1 VSWTAVQRHDL
12 RVRNL
17 ILVAGV
23 LSVVIGAIW
32 SYAYFRLGNLWS
44 FSFNLMVVLGGAVL
58 FVLAFR
64 GQLRTGAILLAHLM
78 TVTIVMSSLVDLPVD
93 GVPRSVHMN
102 LLPVAAAAFL
112 VFYREGV
119 YLRLFLPFV
128 MLLAFLAFQVN
139 IVPPLLFGQPP
150 SSAAGWP
157 GVWANNISGIGAT
170 CVVIAM
176 MQANMTLR
184 RSMEGELRQA
194 VARGEFHL
202 HYQPQVDGSG
212 RMIGAEALLRWRH
225 PVRGNVSPGEFI
237 PLAEETGLIIPIGE
251 WVLRTACAQ
260 LQAWAK
266 TPATRHLTIA
276 VNVSA
281 SQFRQPDFVEHVR
294 SILALSG
301 APAAQL
307 KLELTESALA
317 DDVATVVAKM
327 TALKETGISWSL
339 DDFGTGYSS
348 LSSLKRLPLDQLKI
362 DQSFVRDLQ
371 TDPRNMPIVEAI
383 LSLSETLDLLVIA
396 EGVETE
402 AQLVALAGAGCRYFQ
417 GFYFSRPLPIAD
429 LDRFLAAQG

>member
-1 VSWTAVQRHDL
+1 MSWTAAQRHDW

-23 LSVVIGAIW
+23 LSILVGSIW
-32 SYAYFRLGNLWS
+32 SYVYFRLGNLWNLS
-44 FSFNLMVVLGGAVL
+44 FTAMVVVGGGIM
-58 FVLAFR
+58 LALVFYGHQR
-64 GQLRTGAILLAHLM
+64 VSMIFFAHLVFV
-78 TVTIVMSSLVDLPVD
+78 TVILCGLADVPVD
-93 GVPRSVHMN
+93 GVPRSIHMN
-102 LLPVAAAAFL
+102 LLPVAAAALLAFSS
-112 VFYREGV
+112 EGF
-119 YLRLFLPFV
+119 YLRLFLPITSLVVFV
-128 MLLAFLAFQVN
+128 AFQVEL
-139 IVPPLLFGQPP
+139 IPALQMDDLTGV
-150 SSAAGWP
+150 SAGWP
-157 GVWANNISGIGAT
+157 GVWANNITGIGST
-170 CVVIAM
+170 CVAIAI

-184 RSMEGELRQA
+184 RSLEGELRQA

-202 HYQPQVDGSG
+202 HYQPQMDHTA

-225 PVRGNVSPGEFI
+225 PTRGHVSPGEFI

-260 LQAWAK
+260 LQVWAK
-266 TPATRHLTIA
+266 DPATAHLTIA

-281 SQFRQPDFVEHVR
+281 SQFRQPDFVEQVR

-301 APAAQL
+301 APASRL

-327 TALKETGISWSL
+327 TALKGTGISWSL

-383 LSLSETLDLLVIA
+383 LHLSETLHLVVIA

-402 AQLVALAGAGCRYFQ
+402 AQLAALTSAGCRYFQ
-417 GFYFSRPLPIAD
+417 GFYFSRPLPIAE
-429 LDRFLAAQG
+429 LEQFHRLTA

>member
-1 VSWTAVQRHDL
+1 MTAAQRHDW

-17 ILVAGV
+17 ILLGGLLSILAG
-23 LSVVIGAIW
+23 SVW
-32 SYAYFRLGNLWS
+32 SYVYYRLGNMWS
-44 FSFNLMVVLGGAVL
+44 LSFNLMVVLGGGVL
-58 FVLAFR
+58 LHLAFY
-64 GQLRTGAILLAHLM
+64 GKLRTGAILLAHLM
-78 TVTIVMSSLVDLPVD
+78 TVAILMSSLVDLPVD

-112 VFYREGV
+112 VFYREGL
-119 YLRLFLPFV
+119 YLRIFLPVV
-128 MLLAFLAFQVN
+128 MLLIFLAFQVN
-139 IVPPLLFGQPP
+139 IVPPLSIGRPP

-176 MQANMTLR
+176 MQANVTLR
-184 RSMEGELRQA
+184 RSLEGDLRQA

-202 HYQPQVDGSG
+202 HYQPQVDRSG
-212 RMIGAEALLRWRH
+212 LMIGAEALLRWRQ
-225 PVRGNVSPGEFI
+225 PVRGNISPGEFI

-260 LQAWAK
+260 LQVWAK
-266 TPATRHLTIA
+266 DPATRHLTIA

-281 SQFRQPDFVEHVR
+281 SQFRQPDFVEQVR

-301 APAAQL
+301 APASRL

-383 LSLSETLDLLVIA
+383 LHLSETLDLLVIA

-402 AQLVALAGAGCRYFQ
+402 AQLQALVGAGCRYFQ
-417 GFYFSRPLPIAD
+417 GFYFSRPLPIQD
-429 LDRFLAAQG
+429 LEQFRRSNA